1 MEYLANTDQLV
12 RDGVLTGDQAS
23 EIQAR
28 SRETMMT
35 LAINALLVGGIIT
48 ATLGLIFWLAEPV
61 PVAIAGLLALV
72 AGALVLRRGSDKY
85 RIFGNAAALIGA
97 GMLLGGASI
106 ELVKRLEDGAAIYL
120 FLTGGA
126 VTAAAAYAY
135 RRGGEGLQFLTGSI
149 ALMGGAVHLAGLIM
163 FEPGGLGATFA
174 YGYSAA
180 VIFGLGLLVD
190 VRLIS
195 ALAIVPLAQMLD
207 TSTAYFRAAYVFYSP
222 EPALSILQMAA
233 VIALCL
239 WASARFA
246 PRIARHFGVL
256 MMLGFVVLNLC
267 FLVGSLWG
275 DTPGDTLWGISTL
288 SRSDYQDYEA
298 YNAAYE
304 AYRASALSI
313 SAGAFSIIW
322 ALVLAAVVLWAA
334 INIRRGPLNAA
345 LTFAAIHAYTQAFET
360 FGAEPLVFA
369 LGGLAA
375 IPVAW
380 GLMQVNAS
388 MKAREGMQVS
398 NGS

>member
-12 RDGVLTGDQAS
+12 RDGVLTEDQAS

-48 ATLGLIFWLAEPV
+48 ATLGLIFWLAEPM
-61 PVAIAGLLALV
+61 PVAIAGLLALI
-72 AGALVLRRGSDKY
+72 AGALVLRRGNEKY
-85 RIFGNAAALIGA
+85 RIFGNASALIGA

-163 FEPGGLGATFA
+163 FEPSGLGATIA

-180 VIFGLGLLVD
+180 LIFALGMLVD

-195 ALAIVPLAQMLD
+195 ALAIIPLAQMLD
-207 TSTAYFRAAYVFYSP
+207 TSTAYFHAAYVFYSP
-222 EPALSILQMAA
+222 EPALSILQMAVLIA
-233 VIALCL
+233 VCL

-275 DTPGDTLWGISTL
+275 DTPGDTLWGISRY
-288 SRSDYQDYEA
+288 SRSDYADYEA
-298 YNAAYE
+298 YNAAYQ
-304 AYRASALSI
+304 AYLANAFTI

-380 GLMQVNAS
+380 GLMQVNTS
-388 MKAREGMQVS
+388 MKAREAAQS
-398 NGS
+398 